1 MRALFVTVRMKP
13 EYRDQ
18 ILKGAL
24 EDGRGSREDEPGCL
38 RFDVFQ
44 DDSDPNTIYFYEVY
58 RDDAALQ
65 AHRAAPHYP
74 AWGNLPAEWFVARIL
89 SSSAARCR
97 ALGAGTA
104 EHRSSGAK
112 ASGGPQAFNPRG
124 GKRVSCALH
133 RQASAPLRTP
143 WRSIARP
150 VA

>member
-38 RFDVFQ
+38 RFDVIQ

-65 AHRAAPHYP
+65 AHRASPHYP
-74 AWGNLPAEWFVARIL
+74 AWGNLPAEWFVGQKAVVVRGTMIAPSEASTARYWL
-89 SSSAARCR
+89 RARS
-97 ALGAGTA
+97 LG
-104 EHRSSGAK
+104 RC
-112 ASGGPQAFNPRG
+112 QAR
-124 GKRVSCALH
+124 
-133 RQASAPLRTP
+133 SAPLFYAPGEQR
-143 WRSIARP
+143 RDGLF
-150 VA
+150 VG

>member
-58 RDDAALQ
+58 RDDAALE

-74 AWGNLPAEWFVARIL
+74 AWATCRPSGSSARRRSL
-89 SSSAARCR
+89 SAAR
-97 ALGAGTA
+97 
-104 EHRSSGAK
+104 
-112 ASGGPQAFNPRG
+112 
-124 GKRVSCALH
+124 
-133 RQASAPLRTP
+133 
-143 WRSIARP
+143 
-150 VA
+150 